1 MKIVDRHIGMA
12 AIFGILIAWLLL
24 TGLDA
29 LYAFISELD
38 DVGDGDYSTGDALT
52 FVLLTL
58 PRRLYELFPTS
69 ALLGALMGVGS
80 LAATSELVAYRAA
93 GISRMRIAGAAVGFS
108 ALLLVPV
115 VWMGEYLAPA
125 GEIRAQALRVSE
137 RTAELGVARRSGLWV
152 RDGDRVINARRPL
165 ITAVEQET
173 VELADVN
180 IFEFEDGELKFT
192 AHAEMAERLGDE
204 WVLRNVWRTTMDRKG
219 VSTEFHPELSVPAL
233 IEQEALRAAVT
244 RPQQL
249 SLRELIPYRAYLL
262 ANGLDARQYD
272 AALWEKVVYPLTAL
286 VMVFAGM
293 PFVFGLIRSGGLGQR
308 LFIGMALGISFF
320 IINKAFGRVGQVYDI
335 PPAFAALL
343 PTLLLAFGSVAMIR
357 RSG

>member
-1 MKIVDRHIGMA
+1 MKIVDRHVGLA
-12 AIFGILIAWLLL
+12 AIYGILLAWSLLV
-24 TGLDA
+24 GLDA
-29 LYAFISELD
+29 LFGLIAELE
-38 DVGDGDYSTGDALT
+38 DVGDGDYSTGEAFI
-52 FVLLTL
+52 FVLLTM
-58 PRRLYELFPTS
+58 PRRLYELFPTA
-69 ALLGALMGVGS
+69 ALLGALLGVGS

-93 GISRMRIAGAAVGFS
+93 GISRMRIAAAAVGFS
-108 ALLLVPV
+108 GLLLIPV
-115 VWMGEYLAPA
+115 VLMGEYLAPA
-125 GEIRAQALRVSE
+125 GEIRAQALRVAE

-165 ITAVEQET
+165 ITAVEQDT

-180 IFEFEDGELKFT
+180 IFEFDQGELKAS
-192 AHAEMAERLGDE
+192 AHAEMAERVGDQ
-204 WVLRNVWRTTMDRKG
+204 WVLRNVWRTTMDRTG
-219 VSTEFHPELSVPAL
+219 VSTEHFPELKVPAL

-272 AALWEKVVYPLTAL
+272 AAMWEKLVYPLTAL

-308 LFIGMALGISFF
+308 LFIGMAIGISFF

-335 PPAFAALL
+335 PPAFAAIL
-343 PTLLLAFGSVAMIR
+343 PTLLLAFGSITLIR